1 MTHISIHA
9 PRTGSDYGDY
19 CHDYYLSISI
29 HAPRTGSDG
38 DVRRGLLP
46 CGGFQSTLPAR
57 GATCGAVKFAE
68 WGGFQST
75 LPARGATGQPLV
87 QAYRDA
93 PISIHAPRT
102 GSDEAV
108 QSGTAQ

>member
-75 LPARGATGQPLV
+75 LPARGATRRWLT
-87 QAYRDA
+87 
-93 PISIHAPRT
+93 S
-102 GSDEAV
+102 
-108 QSGTAQ
+108 